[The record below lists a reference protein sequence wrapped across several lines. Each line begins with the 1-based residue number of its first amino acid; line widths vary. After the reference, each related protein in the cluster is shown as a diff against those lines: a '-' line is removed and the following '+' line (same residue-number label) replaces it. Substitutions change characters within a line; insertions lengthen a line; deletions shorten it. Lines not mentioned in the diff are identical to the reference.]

1 MFKLLLT
8 LKSVQLIITETEVA
22 LEAKMGSCKHDRI
35 ALHAF
40 ILKNHEQNKNTQGT
54 LNTDS
59 LEKGTHMVCSN
70 YNLLC
75 VVNYWLDH
83 KI

>member
-1 MFKLLLT
+1 M
-8 LKSVQLIITETEVA
+8 
-22 LEAKMGSCKHDRI
+22 I
-35 ALHAF
+35 ALHYMPLF
-40 ILKNHEQNKNTQGT
+40 SKTMNTQGT